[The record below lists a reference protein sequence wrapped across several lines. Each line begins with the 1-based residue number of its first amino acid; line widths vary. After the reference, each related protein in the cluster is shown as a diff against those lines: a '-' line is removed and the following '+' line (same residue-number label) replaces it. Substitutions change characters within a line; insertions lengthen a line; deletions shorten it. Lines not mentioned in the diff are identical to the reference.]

1 MIEFLESTHQYLF
14 NGVIVPSVSEIMK
27 PLSSNYYKDIDENI
41 LQMACDRGS
50 AIHLATEMIDQ
61 ELEYEI
67 KDTWKDYVLQYKKF
81 LALRNP
87 KIIEIE
93 QKLGC
98 EYYAG
103 TLDRIYEIDN
113 ELWLVDIKT
122 SAKINDKLVSVQ
134 LAGYSN
140 LLNNKEIKHFG
151 VLHLTKK
158 GFTLKEI
165 EPNFEIWNS
174 LLQIYLYNNS

>member
-1 MIEFLESTHQYLF
+1 MIEFLENTHQYLY

-41 LQMACDRGS
+41 LQMACDRGT
-50 AIHLATEMIDQ
+50 AIHIATENIDKQ
-61 ELEYEI
+61 QVYEI

-81 LALRNP
+81 LAIKNP
-87 KIIEIE
+87 KIVALEE
-93 QKLGC
+93 KLGC
-98 EYYAG
+98 EEYAG

-122 SAKINDKLVSVQ
+122 SAKINEKLVSVQ
-134 LAGYSN
+134 LAGYKK
-140 LLNNKEIKHFG
+140 LKQDDTIKHFA
-151 VLHLTKK
+151 VLHLSKTNYK
-158 GFTLKEI
+158 LQEI
-165 EPNFEIWNS
+165 IPNEEIFNA